1 MTVEYIF
8 WCRLIKR
15 SEFHLDFFW
24 NKPQKLIRVVV
35 NESQIKSD
43 DLIEQID
50 GRNVLVIDLFDIIDV
65 SWSVSAQGA
74 VGCIKLT
81 TKESG
86 HYYLKPVNPLDPT
99 LSLVFGNADELIAFC
114 DVVNALKNGQ
124 IPEYDENPYT
134 RQIQKEDEDKP
145 KHLRKIK
152 EVSWDK
158 NVYPWKYYY
167 EFVPANVEKKRL
179 ITVKI
184 FQVFV
189 LGGLSISVLI
199 FLYALITNFKW

>member
-35 NESQIKSD
+35 NENQIKSD

-50 GRNVLVIDLFDIIDV
+50 GRNVLVIDLLDIIDV
-65 SWSVSAQGA
+65 SWSVSTGG

-86 HYYLKPVNPLDPT
+86 HYYFKPVNPLDPT
-99 LSLVFGNADELIAFC
+99 LTLVVGNADELIAFC

-124 IPEYDENPYT
+124 IPEHDENPYT

-158 NVYPWKYYY
+158 NVSPWKYYY
-167 EFVPANVEKKRL
+167 EFVPASVEKKRV
-179 ITVKI
+179 ITVQI

-189 LGGLSISVLI
+189 LGGLGISVLI